1 MLISGYYRPIMIYLS
16 GDQSSFD
23 NIFKA
28 LSTLGAFGTFLWTVY
43 TWRQKTKQELEAG
56 AADAERASRARIIEA
71 TKPFLQYQL
80 DLYTK
85 VTRAASY
92 IATSTNERD
101 LASAIDSFMQ
111 LSSGELALV
120 ENDQVASAINEFRAE
135 VSRFRLLAA
144 PPDSDGPQKLPVLDP
159 DHDRNQLQQL
169 ARSLAQAC
177 RRSLAKSWHVD
188 AWANPDAAA

>member
-135 VSRFRLLAA
+135 VSRLRLPAA
-144 PPDSDGPQKLPVLDP
+144 PPDPDGPQKLPVVDS